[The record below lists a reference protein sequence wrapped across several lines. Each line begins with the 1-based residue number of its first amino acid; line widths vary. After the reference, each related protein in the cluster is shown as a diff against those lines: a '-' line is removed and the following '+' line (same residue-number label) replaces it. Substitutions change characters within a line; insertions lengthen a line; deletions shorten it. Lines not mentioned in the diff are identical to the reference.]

1 MVANYQNLMT
11 GGYSREINID
21 VYLCKPEVCFGYHK
35 ENLIIKIGL
44 VIYWNISNQ
53 PKKYFL
59 VLERDMSNLL
69 EMLLYPRAATIIIA
83 PPPYHHAHHVS
94 ISNDQWH
101 EHMIIDHLL
110 SLK

>member
-1 MVANYQNLMT
+1 M
-11 GGYSREINID
+11 
-21 VYLCKPEVCFGYHK
+21 CFGYHK
-35 ENLIIKIGL
+35 EKIEL

-53 PKKYFL
+53 QIFFL
-59 VLERDMSNLL
+59 VLGRDMSNLL

>member
-1 MVANYQNLMT
+1 M
-11 GGYSREINID
+11 
-21 VYLCKPEVCFGYHK
+21 CFGYHK
-35 ENLIIKIGL
+35 GKNWIGNLLKHL
-44 VIYWNISNQ
+44 Q
-53 PKKYFL
+53 PTNFFFL
-59 VLERDMSNLL
+59 VLGRDMSNLL
-69 EMLLYPRAATIIIA
+69 EMFLYPRAATIIIA

>member
-21 VYLCKPEVCFGYHK
+21 VIYINPRCVLV
-35 ENLIIKIGL
+35 IIKKKIEL

-53 PKKYFL
+53 QFFFL
-59 VLERDMSNLL
+59 VLGRDMSNLL

-94 ISNDQWH
+94 ISNDQWLG
-101 EHMIIDHLL
+101 HMIIDHLL

>member
-53 PKKYFL
+53 QFFFL
-59 VLERDMSNLL
+59 VLGRDMSNLL
-69 EMLLYPRAATIIIA
+69 EMLLYPRGATIIIA

>member
-1 MVANYQNLMT
+1 
-11 GGYSREINID
+11 
-21 VYLCKPEVCFGYHK
+21 
-35 ENLIIKIGL
+35 
-44 VIYWNISNQ
+44 
-53 PKKYFL
+53 
-59 VLERDMSNLL
+59 MSNLQ
-69 EMLLYPRAATIIIA
+69 EMFLYPRAATIIIA

>member
-1 MVANYQNLMT
+1 
-11 GGYSREINID
+11 
-21 VYLCKPEVCFGYHK
+21 
-35 ENLIIKIGL
+35 
-44 VIYWNISNQ
+44 
-53 PKKYFL
+53 
-59 VLERDMSNLL
+59 MSNLL

>member
-53 PKKYFL
+53 QFFFL
-59 VLERDMSNLL
+59 VLGRDMSNLL
-69 EMLLYPRAATIIIA
+69 EMLLCPRAATIIIA

>member
-11 GGYSREINID
+11 SGYSREINID
-21 VYLCKPEVCFGYHK
+21 VIYVNPRCVLV
-35 ENLIIKIGL
+35 IIKKKIEL

-53 PKKYFL
+53 QFFFL
-59 VLERDMSNLL
+59 VLGRDMSNLL
-69 EMLLYPRAATIIIA
+69 EMFLYPRAATIIIA

>member
-21 VYLCKPEVCFGYHK
+21 VIYVNPRCVLV
-35 ENLIIKIGL
+35 IIKKKIEL